1 VLKIEKQ
8 DSGKVRGSIEA
19 RTIDG
24 RYTFIPIDTDDCGSA
39 AANEDR
45 ALRELQSLAED
56 LATGL
61 LLSPWVDF
69 HIDFNPTLGKTYQD
83 RAVFLAS
90 WRTLV
95 SVVGTRPTFGRFPTK
110 VGQLLARLYD
120 DQLSRPIQ

>member
-1 VLKIEKQ
+1 MSRIGANAFEHFRSAVLR
-8 DSGKVRGSIEA
+8 SGSQFSINSSACCRVGRPSCEA
-19 RTIDG
+19 G
-24 RYTFIPIDTDDCGSA
+24 RYPLFESW
-39 AANEDR
+39 R
-45 ALRELQSLAED
+45 
-56 LATGL
+56 GL

-95 SVVGTRPTFGRFPTK
+95 SVVGTRPIFGRFPTK
-110 VGQLLARLYD
+110 VNLLLARLYD